1 MATALQQYADGSV
14 GIAVVL
20 GFMLLSALA
29 IAAVAWRTRSIT
41 REKIRLLAEHLGGTL
56 KSRYSFGFPSVDFS
70 IRGRT
75 ARMSF
80 GSDDRAYTAVAVRIP
95 ESQSGRLSI
104 IPETMGG
111 QFHRLFGV
119 VDVEVGDRRF
129 DQEYVIQSRPELLAQ
144 RVFDPSHR
152 AVAMEAVRRLR
163 GLPGLMIRVQNARL
177 EIQVGQRL
185 MEPRP
190 LLDLVRTADDLVG
203 CLTAVVSTGI
213 EWGESGEEPGGLC
226 PVCTTGLSEPLTRCG
241 RCASPH
247 HRECWTYFGR
257 CATYGCE
264 PGPRRR
270 RP

>member
-1 MATALQQYADGSV
+1 MGAPADGSV
-14 GIAVVL
+14 GIAVLLAFMALSSL
-20 GFMLLSALA
+20 G
-29 IAAVAWRTRSIT
+29 IAAFCWHTRRIA

-56 KSRYSFGFPSVDFS
+56 EPRLPFGLPSVDFAV
-70 IRGRT
+70 RGHA

-80 GSDDRAYTAVAVRIP
+80 GTDERFYTALTVRIP
-95 ESQSGRLSI
+95 ESQTGRLSI
-104 IPETMGG
+104 VPETLGG

-119 VDVEVGDRRF
+119 VDVEIGDRRF
-129 DQEYVIQSRPELLAQ
+129 DAEYIIQSRPELLAQ

-152 AVAMEAVRRLR
+152 DVAMEAVRRLR
-163 GLPGLMIRVQNARL
+163 GLPGIMIRVQNARL
-177 EIQVGQRL
+177 ELQVGERL
-185 MEPRP
+185 MEPRS
-190 LLDLVRTADDLVG
+190 LLDLVRSADTLVG
-203 CLTAVVSTGI
+203 CLTAVIATGI

-226 PVCTTGLSEPLTRCG
+226 PICTTGLSEPLTRCG

-247 HRECWTYFGR
+247 HRECWAYFGR